1 MSKTFKLVTIFCEA
15 VLESSLITDLENRG
29 ITGYTVSDCRGR
41 GTHGVRSGRWSAS
54 ANIRIEIMC
63 EHERSLELAGLLNA
77 KYDRDYGLLIFSHP
91 VDVLN

>member
-1 MSKTFKLVTIFCEA
+1 MSFEPVVLFCA
-15 VLESSLITDLENRG
+15 G
-29 ITGYTVSDCRGR
+29 GR
-41 GTHGVRSGRWSAS
+41 STHGVRSGRWSAS

-77 KYDRDYGLLIFSHP
+77 KYNSNYGILIFSHP